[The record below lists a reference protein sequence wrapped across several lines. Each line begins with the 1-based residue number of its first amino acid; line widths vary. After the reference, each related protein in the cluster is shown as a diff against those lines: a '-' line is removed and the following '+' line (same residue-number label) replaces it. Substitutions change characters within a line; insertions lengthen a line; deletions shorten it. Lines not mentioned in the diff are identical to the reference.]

1 MKFIAEVE
9 ETTVTLRKVI
19 IEASTKEEAEKIIY
33 GSIDSAETVE
43 ELHKKLNNDKDVI
56 EVRDIDYQGDEFE
69 VSYLDEYE
77 KYIES
82 KGEINE

>member
-9 ETTVTLRKVI
+9 ETTVTLRKIVI
-19 IEASTKEEAEKIIY
+19 ECNSKEEAEKIIY
-33 GSIDSAETVE
+33 GSIDSSETIE

-77 KYIES
+77 KYIENQF
-82 KGEINE
+82 EINE